1 MDNVKKIIQ
10 IVNEVRTM
18 TVDNNQ
24 MNKKWI
30 DLRKAL
36 FVLSVIGTGLMLYPP
51 LRNVLYG
58 PGHRSDYY
66 DHIQVIPFMSAA
78 LFFWG
83 RDTIFADIRYLPR
96 FGIPLIVC
104 GVGFYAVGFAGLLPL
119 NPNILISWITFSALL
134 AFVGAFVFLFG
145 AGSFRK
151 ARFPL
156 LFLAFMI
163 PIPHVILE
171 HFIYSLQIS
180 STEVTD
186 LLFGLIGVPY
196 YRDGFLFYLPGVA
209 IEVAK
214 ECSGIRS
221 SLALIVTGVL
231 AGHLFLDRGWKQV
244 LLILSI
250 FPITVLKNGI
260 RIVTLTLLA
269 TYVDIRFLTQSWL
282 HHSGGFVFYIPALA
296 LLGLEIWALRK
307 WSRRPSVK
315 P

>member
-1 MDNVKKIIQ
+1 MQ

-18 TVDNNQ
+18 TADTKNRPVGQ
-24 MNKKWI
+24 NKKLI

-51 LRNVLYG
+51 LRNVLFG
-58 PGHRSDYY
+58 PGARSDYY

-78 LFFWG
+78 LFYW
-83 RDTIFADIRYLPR
+83 RRNSIFADVQYLPR
-96 FGIPLIVC
+96 FGIPLMVC
-104 GVGFYAVGFAGLLPL
+104 GIGLYAAGFAGLLPL
-119 NPNILISWITFSALL
+119 SPNILISWIVFSALV
-134 AFVGAFVFLFG
+134 AFVGAFMFLFG
-145 AGSFRK
+145 AKSFWK

-156 LFLAFMI
+156 FFLAFMI

-171 HFIYSLQIS
+171 SFIYALQIS
-180 STEVTD
+180 STEATD
-186 LLFGLIGVPY
+186 LLFGLMGVPY

-221 SLALIVTGVL
+221 SLALVVTGVL
-231 AGHLFLDRGWKQV
+231 AGHLFLDRGWKQI
-244 LLILSI
+244 LLVLSI

-260 RIVTLTLLA
+260 RIVTITLLA

-296 LLGLEIWALRK
+296 FLGLEIWALRK